1 MAYDIHG
8 NLIDPQII
16 KDYINKKNM
25 ENQNKIENPTF
36 GQKAVGINFN
46 PSQDNAVDRIKQ
58 IMANAID
65 EINNFRNMETTTPD
79 AKRHA
84 SIAIT
89 EMESAQMR
97 AVKALTWKD

>member
-1 MAYDIHG
+1 MSTETA
-8 NLIDPQII
+8 Q
-16 KDYINKKNM
+16 
-25 ENQNKIENPTF
+25 QRIENPTF

-46 PSQDNAVDRIKQ
+46 PSADNQVDRIKQ

-65 EINNFRNMETTTPD
+65 EMNNFRSRDLATSEQ
-79 AKRHA
+79 KRLA

-89 EMESAQMR
+89 ELQGAQMW

>member
-1 MAYDIHG
+1 MDSM
-8 NLIDPQII
+8 PVT
-16 KDYINKKNM
+16 
-25 ENQNKIENPTF
+25 EPSKIENPTF

-46 PSQDNAVDRIKQ
+46 PSADNQVDRIKQ

-65 EINNFRNMETTTPD
+65 EMNNFR
-79 AKRHA
+79 AKENTSGEQKRLA

-89 EMESAQMR
+89 ELQGSQMW